1 VVAAS
6 LTARRREVTAAWE
19 RYVHRGVVD
28 QVRRDVAD
36 SWDRSARSLPGD
48 VSEAPVDDERV
59 VEEAWRSSPLRSG
72 VAAIAADVS
81 ATAQDC
87 DLVVAV
93 TDPGGRILW
102 TAGSGHMRDRAAS
115 VNFVPGGRWDEA
127 SVGTN
132 ALDLALRTGHTSS
145 VFSAEHFS
153 PCVHGWVC
161 YAAPVRDPGTGEVL
175 GVLDF
180 STTWD
185 RSHPMAMAA
194 VQAFARSLS
203 QTLRPGSVRAGD
215 PPRPRRQE
223 PGPLRLHVLGR
234 PRLDQSGVPLMV
246 TLRQSEILLALAVH
260 PDGLS
265 LQQLHAHV
273 YGDLPVSLGTLKSE
287 MSRLRRAVG
296 DAVSSRPYRLDAP
309 ISIDA
314 VDVLAHVR
322 RGEVTEAV
330 AGYRA
335 EVLPGSEAPIAAEL
349 RMRLEMGVR
358 ELVLSSR
365 DAQAAA
371 LLAERLPDDL
381 AVVEHALRLLP
392 VESPTRAFMEALRTA
407 ALQP

>member
-1 VVAAS
+1 
-6 LTARRREVTAAWE
+6 
-19 RYVHRGVVD
+19 
-28 QVRRDVAD
+28 
-36 SWDRSARSLPGD
+36 
-48 VSEAPVDDERV
+48 
-59 VEEAWRSSPLRSG
+59 
-72 VAAIAADVS
+72 
-81 ATAQDC
+81 
-87 DLVVAV
+87 
-93 TDPGGRILW
+93 
-102 TAGSGHMRDRAAS
+102 
-115 VNFVPGGRWDEA
+115 
-127 SVGTN
+127 
-132 ALDLALRTGHTSS
+132 
-145 VFSAEHFS
+145 
-153 PCVHGWVC
+153 
-161 YAAPVRDPGTGEVL
+161 
-175 GVLDF
+175 
-180 STTWD
+180 
-185 RSHPMAMAA
+185 
-194 VQAFARSLS
+194 
-203 QTLRPGSVRAGD
+203 
-215 PPRPRRQE
+215 
-223 PGPLRLHVLGR
+223 
-234 PRLDQSGVPLMV
+234 MV

-296 DAVSSRPYRLDAP
+296 DAVTSRPYRLDAP

-335 EVLPGSEAPIAAEL
+335 EVLPGSEAPIASEL
-349 RMRLEMGVR
+349 RMRLELGVR

-392 VESPTRAFMEALRTA
+392 VESPTRAFMEALRAA